1 VGSALP
7 QEIASKP
14 SVYFTDHDKTKRE
27 GIVNLSGS
35 SNMPT
40 SLAPEVIAKAE
51 LEVLNEVSFAR
62 AISLERMRTQRSGKP
77 VLLMLLDIRRQLSEE
92 DPAAAGKVLVALTSS
107 TRETDVTGWYK
118 TGSVVGVLFTEI
130 VPDQRK
136 LLLRT
141 LLARV
146 SKTLG
151 NYLNPEQFD
160 QIATSFHFFPESQGD
175 ETAIPENSPISVP
188 LPRLVPLTTGESSAL

>member
-1 VGSALP
+1 
-7 QEIASKP
+7 
-14 SVYFTDHDKTKRE
+14 
-27 GIVNLSGS
+27 
-35 SNMPT
+35 MPT

-51 LEVLNEVSFAR
+51 LEVLNEVSFER